1 MHLFDSLG
9 DCLHRFAFG
18 VAQGDTAN
26 LLLARERIFNRQ
38 LRVVAITPAPK
49 PAHVLL
55 ASVHHF
61 SESGGMR
68 LSIHAFALGFASD
81 NFGIHPVN
89 LQQKH

>member
-38 LRVVAITPAPK
+38 LRVVAITPAP
-49 PAHVLL
+49 PAPKSAQGLL
-55 ASVHHF
+55 ASVHDF
-61 SESGGMR
+61 CESGGMR
-68 LSIHAFALGFASD
+68 LSIREFV
-81 NFGIHPVN
+81 FGNCI
-89 LQQKH
+89 